1 MNEQTNS
8 LLKEILASLLRLER
22 LVASRLPT
30 NDGPSYQEIADSVA
44 EQLRLGNDH

>member
-1 MNEQTNS
+1 MNEQTNA

-30 NDGPSYQEIADSVA
+30 NGGPTYQEIGDSV
-44 EQLRLGNDH
+44 EELLRPGNDR